1 MAWKFKKQD
10 FQEDAVNAVCEIFEG
25 QQKGIFKHQLG
36 LSGKLDDF
44 GYKNEQLTLSLDTI
58 LKRIREVQRKNK
70 LHESK
75 QLEGDG
81 INLTIEMETGT
92 GKTYAYV
99 NTIYELNKRY
109 GWSKFVIIVP
119 SIAIREGVKN
129 SLQLMQ
135 DNFAAIYGK
144 KSTFFIFDA
153 SKPNQ
158 IEDFARSSSI
168 NIMIINSQSFNK
180 KDFSE
185 DSNSKTQNN
194 MYKKTEYGRRLIDL
208 ISGTNPILIIDEP
221 QSVEGKQTK
230 KALNEFKP
238 LFTLRYSATHRE
250 AYNMIY
256 ILDAIDAFNRK
267 LVKKIRVKGI
277 EIKGTTGTHS
287 YMYLEGIDISQE
299 DYPKARIE
307 IEVKQKN
314 SVVKKSLKFSQ
325 GDDLYSRSGNI
336 QEYKGYKIA
345 EIDGLQN
352 TVRFTNEKII
362 KIGETHGNI
371 DEKHKRR
378 IQIRETIK
386 SHINKEKILFE
397 KGIKTISLFF
407 IDEVARYRQYDSTGN
422 QVDGEYAKMFLE
434 EYDEILKREE
444 IVFPEGYKEYL
455 KKISPSETHKGYFSI
470 DKKTKQLQDPKLTGR
485 GNEKSSDDI
494 YAYDLIMKDKERLLG
509 LKEPTRFIFSHSAL
523 REGWD
528 NPNVFQICVLRNT
541 DPAEV
546 RTRQEVGRGLR
557 LCVNQEKERID
568 QDFEGIDFSET
579 NILTIIANES
589 YEDFARGLQK
599 EFSKEL
605 RERPTELDER
615 FLIKQKLGEKHIDEL
630 LARKILRALIKN
642 DYLTEENTLSSKY
655 HEDLEKGELDF
666 GEELKEETD
675 NLIKLLRDFSQG
687 VPMPENED
695 EIKTMPN
702 KLTDKFKDPE
712 LKKMWEFI
720 NSKTY
725 YEVDFESELLIKNS
739 ITKINANLE
748 VVKIH
753 AEITQAST
761 KDYLKRSD
769 LEDNNLFVKEKIE
782 DYSTENIIS
791 SSIVYD
797 LVGEIVK
804 ETNLTRK
811 TITTILEKI
820 DSEKFE
826 KYKENP
832 EDFIIQMSKIIN
844 SQKAE
849 IILDR
854 IKYYKTGKKISL
866 DIFKNNKF
874 LNNRAFRIDDP
885 KKYIYEF
892 LEYDSDIEKK
902 LAENLNTFKQLKVFA
917 KLPKGEYN
925 IETPV
930 GKYSPDW
937 LIVFDKKEITHAYF
951 IAETKGTTEEINL
964 KGVERAKIECAKK
977 HFKAISGDKVKFD
990 VTDSFEDLKKKIGM
1004 N

>member
-1 MAWKFKKQD
+1 
-10 FQEDAVNAVCEIFEG
+10 
-25 QQKGIFKHQLG
+25 
-36 LSGKLDDF
+36 
-44 GYKNEQLTLSLDTI
+44 
-58 LKRIREVQRKNK
+58 
-70 LHESK
+70 
-75 QLEGDG
+75 
-81 INLTIEMETGT
+81 
-92 GKTYAYV
+92 
-99 NTIYELNKRY
+99 
-109 GWSKFVIIVP
+109 
-119 SIAIREGVKN
+119 
-129 SLQLMQ
+129 
-135 DNFAAIYGK
+135 
-144 KSTFFIFDA
+144 
-153 SKPNQ
+153 
-158 IEDFARSSSI
+158 
-168 NIMIINSQSFNK
+168 
-180 KDFSE
+180 
-185 DSNSKTQNN
+185 
-194 MYKKTEYGRRLIDL
+194 
-208 ISGTNPILIIDEP
+208 
-221 QSVEGKQTK
+221 
-230 KALNEFKP
+230 
-238 LFTLRYSATHRE
+238 
-250 AYNMIY
+250 
-256 ILDAIDAFNRK
+256 
-267 LVKKIRVKGI
+267 
-277 EIKGTTGTHS
+277 
-287 YMYLEGIDISQE
+287 
-299 DYPKARIE
+299 
-307 IEVKQKN
+307 
-314 SVVKKSLKFSQ
+314 
-325 GDDLYSRSGNI
+325 
-336 QEYKGYKIA
+336 
-345 EIDGLQN
+345 
-352 TVRFTNEKII
+352 
-362 KIGETHGNI
+362 
-371 DEKHKRR
+371 
-378 IQIRETIK
+378 
-386 SHINKEKILFE
+386 
-397 KGIKTISLFF
+397 
-407 IDEVARYRQYDSTGN
+407 
-422 QVDGEYAKMFLE
+422 
-434 EYDEILKREE
+434 
-444 IVFPEGYKEYL
+444 
-455 KKISPSETHKGYFSI
+455 
-470 DKKTKQLQDPKLTGR
+470 
-485 GNEKSSDDI
+485 
-494 YAYDLIMKDKERLLG
+494 
-509 LKEPTRFIFSHSAL
+509 
-523 REGWD
+523 
-528 NPNVFQICVLRNT
+528 
-541 DPAEV
+541 
-546 RTRQEVGRGLR
+546 
-557 LCVNQEKERID
+557 
-568 QDFEGIDFSET
+568 
-579 NILTIIANES
+579 
-589 YEDFARGLQK
+589 
-599 EFSKEL
+599 
-605 RERPTELDER
+605 
-615 FLIKQKLGEKHIDEL
+615 
-630 LARKILRALIKN
+630 
-642 DYLTEENTLSSKY
+642 
-655 HEDLEKGELDF
+655 
-666 GEELKEETD
+666 
-675 NLIKLLRDFSQG
+675 
-687 VPMPENED
+687 MPENED